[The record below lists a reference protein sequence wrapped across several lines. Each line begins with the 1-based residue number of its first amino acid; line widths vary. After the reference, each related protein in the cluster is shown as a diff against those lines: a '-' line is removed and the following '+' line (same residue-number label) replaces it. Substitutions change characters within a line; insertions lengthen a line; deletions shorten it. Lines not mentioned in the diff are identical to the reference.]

1 MRFYICFALEE
12 HLPEQLAEEL
22 KALHYTEKLVLAQ
35 KLIEYAYDELA
46 QLSRQLVPLRPS
58 STMEMPKGEPA
69 EGKTAP
75 PPAEETAVERQEKTP
90 VKRQDRVKRQGAQ
103 ETESAKISSFNQL
116 VQALRRIKCEKE
128 AELAQS
134 IMDLYK
140 YRGGITPLEA
150 KKIISRLIQK
160 EIIAIEEDGTVF
172 WRG

>member
-1 MRFYICFALEE
+1 M
-12 HLPEQLAEEL
+12 
-22 KALHYTEKLVLAQ
+22 
-35 KLIEYAYDELA
+35 
-46 QLSRQLVPLRPS
+46 
-58 STMEMPKGEPA
+58 
-69 EGKTAP
+69 
-75 PPAEETAVERQEKTP
+75 
-90 VKRQDRVKRQGAQ
+90 KRQDRVKRQGAQ

-128 AELAQS
+128 AELALS